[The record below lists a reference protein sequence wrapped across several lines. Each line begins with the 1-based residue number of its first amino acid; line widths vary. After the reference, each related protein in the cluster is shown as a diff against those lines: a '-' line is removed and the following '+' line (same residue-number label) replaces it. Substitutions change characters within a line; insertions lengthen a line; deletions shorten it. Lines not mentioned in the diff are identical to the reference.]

1 MPRDTSRRLETI
13 LELLGHE
20 PRLSVEKLVTLL
32 SASPATVRRDLRR
45 LEHQGLLTRDHGGA
59 SARDPMMYEPFLQ
72 DSTFR
77 EQIRHCTLEKQR
89 IGTAAAALIADAETV
104 GIGGG
109 TTVAK
114 SLRGLRGRKD
124 LSVMTYAVNVA
135 MELSHFKN
143 IHVHVTGGDL
153 SGNWF
158 ALVGPRA
165 LEAVPQYFFD
175 KFIFGASGVHPESGI
190 TDYHTEEAAM
200 NRAMIQQARK
210 KILLVDHTKLGV
222 VSKRLVCNLSEIDII
237 VTDTG
242 ASSEVVLPFE
252 KAGIEVRRV

>member
-20 PRLSVEKLVTLL
+20 PRLTVDKLVALL
-32 SASPATVRRDLRR
+32 SASPATVRRDLRT
-45 LEHQGLLTRDHGGA
+45 LERQGLLTRDHGGA
-59 SARDPMMYEPFLQ
+59 TARDPIMYEPFLH

-89 IGTAAAALIADAETV
+89 IGNAAAELIANSETL

-124 LSVMTYAVNVA
+124 LSIVTYAVNVA
-135 MELSHFKN
+135 MELSRYKN
-143 IHVHVTGGDL
+143 LHVHVTGGDL

-165 LEAVPQYFFD
+165 LEAVPHYFLD
-175 KFIFGASGVHPESGI
+175 KFIFGASGVHPERGV
-190 TDYHTEEAAM
+190 TDTHTEEAAM
-200 NRAMIQQARK
+200 NRAMLQQAQT
-210 KILLVDHTKLGV
+210 KILLVDHTKLGAI
-222 VSKRLVCNLSEIDII
+222 SKCLVCSLTEIDMII
-237 VTDTG
+237 TDAG
-242 ASSEVVLPFE
+242 ASENLVRPFE
-252 KAGIEVRRV
+252 EADIEVRRV